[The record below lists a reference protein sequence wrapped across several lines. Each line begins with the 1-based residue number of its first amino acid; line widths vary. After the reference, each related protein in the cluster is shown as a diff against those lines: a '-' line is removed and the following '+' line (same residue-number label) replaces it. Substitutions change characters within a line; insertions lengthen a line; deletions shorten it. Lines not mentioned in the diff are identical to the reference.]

1 MFEYIEKLDKRW
13 DRYWL
18 QDELN
23 IVLTQMDEC
32 RSRVLKIYD
41 DYDVVKAVEEY
52 NTLSELELYKT
63 KILQI
68 LNKNKWITKY

>member
-1 MFEYIEKLDKRW
+1 
-13 DRYWL
+13 
-18 QDELN
+18 
-23 IVLTQMDEC
+23 MDEC

-68 LNKNKWITKY
+68 LNKNK